1 MKPLKHIVTSA
12 VVTSAVVA
20 LALAFAAPARADNP
34 RGPSLADEGRGL
46 VYGPSAGF
54 ALTLTPQTNIDV
66 PDQPAIQPAWEGLGR
81 FGFELRSGI
90 AIALLIGGGGI
101 SASNGGASLQL
112 RALAELRW
120 TIDTDSVRPY
130 FSVAAGY
137 VILRAGSN
145 LRNTFDAMAFAGI
158 DLPLA
163 SWVSLEVAVG
173 AEVIFPGDALRE
185 VLVLAMLPR
194 VGALFRY

>member
-1 MKPLKHIVTSA
+1 MKPHHLIASA
-12 VVTSAVVA
+12 LIA
-20 LALAFAAPARADNP
+20 LPLAFATPALADDHTENP
-34 RGPSLADEGRGL
+34 RGPSLAEEGRGL

-66 PDQPAIQPAWEGLGR
+66 ADQPALQPAWMGLGR

-90 AIALLIGGGGI
+90 AIALLIGGGGV

-112 RALAELRW
+112 RALAEVRW

-130 FSVAAGY
+130 FSLAAGY
-137 VILRAGSN
+137 VILRAGSA

-158 DLPLA
+158 DIPIA
-163 SWVSLEVAVG
+163 SWVCLEAAIG
-173 AEVIFPGDALRE
+173 TEVIFPGDALRE
-185 VLVLAMLPR
+185 VLVLAMLPQ
-194 VGALFRY
+194 VGASFRY

>member
-1 MKPLKHIVTSA
+1 MRPLRPTLAAAIVA
-12 VVTSAVVA
+12 LL
-20 LALAFAAPARADNP
+20 LALAAPALAQERA
-34 RGPSLADEGRGL
+34 PSLAEQGRGL

-54 ALTLTPQTNIDV
+54 ALTLTPQTNVDV
-66 PDQPAIQPAWEGLGR
+66 PDQPAFQPAWYGVGR
-81 FGFELRSGI
+81 FGFELPSGI

-137 VILRAGSN
+137 VIFRAGSAI
-145 LRNTFDAMAFAGI
+145 RNTLDTMAFAGI
-158 DLPLA
+158 DIPIA
-163 SWVSLEVAVG
+163 SWVDLEAAIGV
-173 AEVIFPGDALRE
+173 EVIFPGDALRE
-185 VLVLAMLPR
+185 VLVLAMLPQ
-194 VGALFRY
+194 VGASFRY